1 MKKLLR
7 QFQDARR
14 YKSAQRQV
22 VFDSGL
28 ADDAARCRIFLNQHP
43 I

>member
-14 YKSAQRQV
+14 YKLGAVRECTSGTFALFFA
-22 VFDSGL
+22 VF
-28 ADDAARCRIFLNQHP
+28 
-43 I
+43 

>member
-14 YKSAQRQV
+14 YSR
-22 VFDSGL
+22 
-28 ADDAARCRIFLNQHP
+28 LNLRPHLHP
-43 I
+43 VHVGMAIEVEVGC